1 VVARS
6 TVRFVYQPVPAAVA
20 AGTAVVVGAVG
31 NVYVA
36 DGRNNRVLNY
46 RRSSALRAQYTER
59 GASG

>member
-1 VVARS
+1 
-6 TVRFVYQPVPAAVA
+6 VYQPVPAAVA